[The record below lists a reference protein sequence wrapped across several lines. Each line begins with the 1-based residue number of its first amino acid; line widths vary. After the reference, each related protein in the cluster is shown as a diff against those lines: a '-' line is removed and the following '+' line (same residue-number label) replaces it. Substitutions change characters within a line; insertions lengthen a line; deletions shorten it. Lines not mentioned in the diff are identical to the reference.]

1 MLLQENMD
9 TDSLPFDAEES
20 SRMPQA
26 PRVACNT
33 TMPLQMLTH
42 ANKNGSMCS
51 SSVSVLMHLVLTW
64 TEDALEMYKY
74 RVCSRSTFRSVWAA
88 GCKIYINIYI
98 YCMHLFCCLRRK
110 ETLHALQH
118 GPMAIFAF
126 SRSQASGLC
135 AYAELLFLTVGL
147 LWAWGLRSCCFVRN

>member
-26 PRVACNT
+26 PSCVACNT

-42 ANKNGSMCS
+42 ANKNGSVCS
-51 SSVSVLMHLVLTW
+51 SSVSIWMHLVLTW
-64 TEDALEMYKY
+64 AEDALQMYKY
-74 RVCSRSTFRSVWAA
+74 RICSRSPLGVYEQLNATH
-88 GCKIYINIYI
+88 IYIH
-98 YCMHLFCCLRRK
+98 CMCLFCCLRRK

-118 GPMAIFAF
+118 GPMTIFAF

-147 LWAWGLRSCCFVRN
+147 LWAWGLRLYCFVRN